1 MSKRSYKIILG
12 LAIIC
17 LAIAI
22 IMAISGY
29 MATSG
34 PLFIAFFLGLSVAV
48 KGFPAVRGLAFTILI
63 LAVVTTALYYPHL
76 FVEIGGFELAL
87 LITPLVQVIMFGMGS
102 SMGLKDFIELSRRP
116 RAVVIGIIAQF
127 TIMPVLA
134 YLLALISGFP
144 AEISAGLILLGC
156 APTSVTASLFAY
168 LAKANVALA
177 ITVTSLTTLMAPFLL
192 PFLMKLFAGNFVEI
206 NVLAMMWDMT
216 QIVLIP
222 IGAGLL
228 FNHFLSGRAK
238 WLDAAMPKVSM
249 TGVALIVAIIIAAG
263 RESLLNIGFL
273 LLFMVLMHNVLGFIC
288 GYWMARLFR
297 MDERDCRTIA
307 IATGM
312 QNAGLVSGIAKAMGK
327 IATIGLA
334 SAVCGPIMGFT
345 ASIIASYWSN
355 AVSAGAEERED
366 ISAG

>member
-1 MSKRSYKIILG
+1 MKRSSHSVMLG
-12 LAIIC
+12 LSAVC
-17 LAIAI
+17 LL
-22 IMAISGY
+22 ISIVLALSGRLDQ
-29 MATSG
+29 AG
-34 PLFIAFFLGLSVAV
+34 PLIIGGLFCLSVAV
-48 KGFPAVRGLAFTILI
+48 KGFPAVSRLSFTILI
-63 LAVVTTALYYPHL
+63 LAVVATALYYPYF
-76 FVEIGGFELAL
+76 FVEIGGFELAV

-102 SMGLKDFIELSRRP
+102 SMGLKDFIELSKQP
-116 RAVVIGIIAQF
+116 KAVFIGIFAQF

-144 AEISAGLILLGC
+144 AEISAGLVLLGC
-156 APTSVTASLFAY
+156 APTSVTASLFSY

-206 NVLAMMWDMT
+206 DVWAMMWDMA

-249 TGVALIVAIIIAAG
+249 AGVALIVAIIIAAG

-273 LLFMVLMHNVLGFIC
+273 LLFMVLLHNVLGYVC
-288 GYWMARLFR
+288 GYWMARLFN

-312 QNAGLVSGIAKAMGK
+312 QNAGLVSGIAKTMGK
-327 IATIGLA
+327 IATVGLA

-355 AVSAGAEERED
+355 KRAATDEK
-366 ISAG
+366 